1 MKVFL
6 AVSLALLA
14 AQPARAQL
22 QLAESNV
29 IAVGAYPDDPA
40 DSLYTAARAALAE
53 QHYARAAELF
63 HEITSRYPSS
73 TYVSTATY
81 YEAVA
86 RSRLGDVDNLQ
97 RAYHILASATGLP
110 TDAASL
116 KTRVC
121 AQLVRKG
128 DSSCKQQLQN
138 DATKEPTT
146 QSTKCPT
153 EDDDNN
159 IQIAALDALL
169 QVAPEKAMPIL
180 QQVLARRDACSVV
193 LRRKAVFLISQKA
206 QSDGADILLATARS
220 DPDQEVREQAVFWL
234 SQVHDPRA
242 VGMLDSLLMHS
253 DDEEIR
259 EKALFALTQQH
270 DHGSPILRQFAGD
283 ESQNEDLREK
293 AVFWLGQSGNPDDE
307 TFLKTMFRKEKSMDL
322 KDKIIFSVAQRHNGD
337 EADWLAGVATDTTQ
351 DVEVRKK
358 AIFWLGQGS
367 SSLDQLTGLYGRMQ
381 DRELKEALIFAYSQR
396 HERSAVDELIAI
408 AKTDKDPELRKKA
421 VFWLGQSHDPRAVQV
436 LQELINK

>member
-1 MKVFL
+1 
-6 AVSLALLA
+6 
-14 AQPARAQL
+14 
-22 QLAESNV
+22 
-29 IAVGAYPDDPA
+29 
-40 DSLYTAARAALAE
+40 
-53 QHYARAAELF
+53 
-63 HEITSRYPSS
+63 
-73 TYVSTATY
+73 
-81 YEAVA
+81 
-86 RSRLGDVDNLQ
+86 
-97 RAYHILASATGLP
+97 
-110 TDAASL
+110 
-116 KTRVC
+116 
-121 AQLVRKG
+121 
-128 DSSCKQQLQN
+128 
-138 DATKEPTT
+138 
-146 QSTKCPT
+146 
-153 EDDDNN
+153 
-159 IQIAALDALL
+159 
-169 QVAPEKAMPIL
+169 
-180 QQVLARRDACSVV
+180 
-193 LRRKAVFLISQKA
+193 
-206 QSDGADILLATARS
+206 
-220 DPDQEVREQAVFWL
+220 
-234 SQVHDPRA
+234 
-242 VGMLDSLLMHS
+242 MLDSLLLHS

-396 HERSAVDELIAI
+396 HERSAVDELISI
-408 AKTDKDPELRKKA
+408 AKTDKDPEMRKKA